1 MKDLDI
7 EKVVTLMKHEV
18 NKWRIPIVSEIAKN
32 GRDPFRI
39 LISTILSL
47 RTKDE
52 TTRKASQRLF
62 SIADN
67 VYDMAKLSEKEI
79 EHLIYPVGFF
89 RNKSKVIAELSNVL
103 IEKYNGIVPD
113 ELDELLT
120 LRGVGRKTANLV
132 VTIGY
137 GKPGICVDI
146 HVHRVSNRL
155 GYVKTKTP
163 DETELVLRKKLPHK
177 YWISYNDILV
187 SFGQNLCTPTSPYC
201 SRCPVYSLCQRR
213 GVTKHR

>member
-89 RNKSKVIAELSNVL
+89 RNKSKVIVELSNVL

-177 YWISYNDILV
+177 Y
-187 SFGQNLCTPTSPYC
+187 
-201 SRCPVYSLCQRR
+201 
-213 GVTKHR
+213 